1 MSKYD
6 AFLVSPEVHE
16 RTVELADGSKH
27 VLHFRELP
35 VSVYRKFQI
44 AEQSADEDVRA
55 GSMARLISA
64 SLCEPSGDP
73 SMTYEQALQLKPG
86 PCNAL
91 FAAILS
97 LHGVG
102 DKGKASPSAET
113 SGSGTSSPSPSA
125 KQ

>member
-6 AFLVSPEVHE
+6 AFLVSSEVHE

-44 AEQSADEDVRA
+44 AEGSADDDVRA

-64 SLCEPSGDP
+64 SLCEPDGNQ
-73 SMTYEQALQLKPG
+73 SMSYDQALKLKPG

-91 FAAILS
+91 FKVILS
-97 LHGVG
+97 LNGVG
-102 DKGKASPSAET
+102 DKGKDLPSAET